1 MSDRDHDRD
10 TARDDLSVSRRGML
24 RGGALAAALGV
35 GGFSVPRR
43 AAASHPSA
51 AEAVNELWTTVL
63 SNLPDNWGR
72 WGPDDELGTLNF
84 LDGEQAFR
92 GLNAAMRGPKDEIQV
107 HTLQLSY
114 TGDVIPTPDT
124 GDASRVGDPVFPTR
138 QPARRDQVV
147 DNRHYEEG
155 IVDPLVGGMKFSDD
169 AFITRA
175 FLQGSSQYDALAHVW
190 YDTYKRPGMEGLADE
205 REPLLY
211 NGFAASTLSTPHDY
225 DFSVDG
231 LRPADDPENDLQGI
245 PAGYD
250 PFSTDL
256 VDHPVTR
263 TWEAGKNDV
272 NNAAEHGS
280 VGRGVLLDVGRHADL
295 PSDDQDRLDPGT
307 CVTLADLKETA
318 DAEGVTLRERDIPL
332 IRTGSIERARD
343 PDAVW
348 TTNEP
353 GLCFSQ
359 DLVEW
364 IHEMEFPIIAGDNLA
379 VEKLEVWI
387 DVDEDLN
394 DDVRSAASDEIDH
407 VFDNHD
413 DADFVDAGGRRVRI
427 TNPLHP
433 ALITNLGLPIC
444 EIFYFED
451 LAESADEDGIYTFLY
466 SGSPLK
472 VIGGDGAPVNPTV
485 VKASKKGSGG
495 GNGNADNG

>member
-1 MSDRDHDRD
+1 MNKRDHDRD
-10 TARDDLSVSRRGML
+10 TVHDGVLVSRRGVL
-24 RGGALAAALGV
+24 RSGALAAALGV
-35 GGFSVPRR
+35 GGIAVPYR

-51 AEAVNELWTTVL
+51 AEAVNALWTAVL

-72 WGPDDELGTLNF
+72 WGPEDELGTLNF
-84 LDGEQAFR
+84 LEGEQAFR
-92 GLNAAMRGPKDEIQV
+92 GLNAALRGPKDEIEV

-114 TGDVIPTPDT
+114 TGDVIPTPDE
-124 GDASRVGDPVFPTR
+124 GDASKVGDPVFPTR

-147 DNRHYEEG
+147 DNRHYEQDVVE
-155 IVDPLVGGMKFSDD
+155 PLIGGMKFSDD
-169 AFITRA
+169 AFITRL
-175 FLQGSSQYDALAHVW
+175 FLQGSSQYDALSHIW
-190 YDTYKRPGMEGLADE
+190 YDTFKRRGMDELADS
-205 REPLLY
+205 RKPLLY
-211 NGFAASTLSTPHDY
+211 NGFEASTLSTPHDY
-225 DFSVDG
+225 DETVVG

-245 PAGYD
+245 PSDYD

-256 VDHPVTR
+256 VDYPIER
-263 TWEAGKNDV
+263 TWEAARNDV

-295 PSDDQDRLDPGT
+295 PSDDEDRLEPGT
-307 CVTLADLKETA
+307 CVTLSDLQETA
-318 DAEGVTLRERDIPL
+318 DAQGVDLRKRDIPL

-348 TTNEP
+348 STNEP

-364 IHEMEFPIIAGDNLA
+364 IHDMEFPLIGGDNLA
-379 VEKLEVWI
+379 VEKLQVWI

-394 DDVRSAASDEIDH
+394 DDVRTAVSDEIQH
-407 VFDNHD
+407 VFDEHD
-413 DADFVDAGGRRVRI
+413 DADFVDAADRQIRI

-444 EIFYFED
+444 EIFYFRD
-451 LAESADEDGIYTFLY
+451 LAESADDDGIYTFLY

-472 VIGGDGAPVNPTV
+472 IVGGDGAPVNPTV
-485 VKASKKGSGG
+485 VKASKKGNGR
-495 GNGNADNG
+495 GNNA